1 MSTLISVSVLRCPL
15 AFREARPSSQPSP
28 KARDSGLAVK
38 RQWRSVP
45 SGLGMRRYPNR
56 FCPERH
62 AARPLRGP
70 SHPTES
76 SVLTGQEIGNKS
88 WFFHLPRSTR

>member
-45 SGLGMRRYPNR
+45 SLFLTNL
-56 FCPERH
+56 
-62 AARPLRGP
+62 LRCG
-70 SHPTES
+70 
-76 SVLTGQEIGNKS
+76 
-88 WFFHLPRSTR
+88 